1 MEQNN
6 NWYKSEEERKLAE
19 QIIDMEKAALDKWF
33 KGDSSAYRAL
43 WSEDDFSYFDSVADH
58 RVDTHE
64 EISAFVKSAVDGKL
78 FADSYDFCNPRV
90 QFGGDMAVLTYQLHA
105 DTTLIN
111 MHYNCIEV
119 YRKQAA
125 GWRVIHSTRSFI
137 RPMDMDFGTIKAVV

>member
-58 RVDTHE
+58 RVDMHE

-105 DTTLIN
+105 DTTLSI
-111 MHYNCIEV
+111 C
-119 YRKQAA
+119 
-125 GWRVIHSTRSFI
+125 T
-137 RPMDMDFGTIKAVV
+137 TIALKSIAKKLPVGVLFTPHGRLSVQWIWISVR

>member
-111 MHYNCIEV
+111 MHYCIEV
-119 YRKQAA
+119 YRKEAA
-125 GWRVIHSTRSFI
+125 GWRVIHSTWSFI